1 MKTFIE
7 GLFEAAV
14 AANSPVIPVGGT
26 CETVITGTGSTRL
39 SSENPEAFK
48 SLAMTALQG
57 YSAKVIGSAG
67 AGSVAGLIGLQMS
80 LGGTVTGNNRVDA
93 NTTKAVGL
101 LVTLT
106 GARNTQRL
114 FGYRFDFA
122 FSNANATAAGASSY
136 TAGDGSIGAITSMGA
151 LGASNGTAENQT
163 IVVYPRAHR
172 AQFLLIT
179 TLNNGGIGQV
189 SAGVGPQI
197 TSYAL
202 TNGTAA
208 NEYAFT
214 VENVSLRDFTS
225 RSAR

>member
-14 AANSPVIPVGGT
+14 AANSPVIPVAGS

-67 AGSVAGLIGLQMS
+67 AGSTAGLLGLQMS
-80 LGGTVTGNNRVDA
+80 LGGTTSGANTVVA
-93 NTTKAVGL
+93 NTTRGVGL

-106 GARNTQRL
+106 GSRNVQRL

-122 FSNANATAAGASSY
+122 FSNANSTAAGGSSY
-136 TAGDGSIGAITSMGA
+136 VAGDGAIGAITSMGA

-163 IVVYPRAHR
+163 IVVYPRTNR
-172 AQFLLIT
+172 AQFLLVS

-189 SAGVGPQI
+189 SAFLGPQI
-197 TSYAL
+197 TAYAL
-202 TNGTAA
+202 SSGTAA
-208 NEYAFT
+208 NEYAIT